1 MQFGQIWIFYPGLD
15 SNMKENINKRSHH
28 LPPPYLPPTSTTF
41 QKSWKCQVSTTFA
54 CFCWININ
62 LWTKMANIRPGRDYR
77 ENFPPEYN
85 IPQILVRQTHLEFQ
99 YLSKDFHHWATW
111 QEKPPWGPSSC
122 PPQEPKLEADPI
134 RKCSCRWWNFYLG
147 SELFR
152 SVKYSGC
159 DQQCMQ
165 FQDNRPILTAV
176 TDLPRFEWLLG
187 YSKKTGEPLEHLQ
200 YIFQLS

>member
-1 MQFGQIWIFYPGLD
+1 MPTYSDPLGGGHPIIQCSTKKDCLIKLQDWVSISRCKKLFTIFLLLQNSMQFGQIWIFYPRLD

-134 RKCSCRWWNFYLG
+134 RNCR
-147 SELFR
+147 SE
-152 SVKYSGC
+152 G
-159 DQQCMQ
+159 
-165 FQDNRPILTAV
+165 
-176 TDLPRFEWLLG
+176 
-187 YSKKTGEPLEHLQ
+187 GETF
-200 YIFQLS
+200 I